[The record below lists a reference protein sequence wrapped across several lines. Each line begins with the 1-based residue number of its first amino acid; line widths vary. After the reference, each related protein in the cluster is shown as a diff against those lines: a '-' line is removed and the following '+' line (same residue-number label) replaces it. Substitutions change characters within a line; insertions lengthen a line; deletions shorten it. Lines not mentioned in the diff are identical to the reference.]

1 MISRRHLLSTL
12 GYLGIG
18 SFLFKN
24 TYAQSKIKS
33 SSSEEQK
40 ELPPHCEAL
49 SLVWNSQQ
57 KLIREVET
65 QYAKAEQAKQKEYVS
80 AESRW
85 WFDTEKR
92 SWEVNRPTP
101 PGGIDTT
108 HDFVVSYL
116 IDGKVVAKWFV
127 GTSDKQIVLAKQ

>member
-18 SFLFKN
+18 TFLFKN
-24 TYAQSKIKS
+24 TFAQNKAKS
-33 SSSEEQK
+33 PPEEK
-40 ELPPHCEAL
+40 DDLPPHCEAL
-49 SLVWNSQQ
+49 FLVWSSQQ

-65 QYAKAEQAKQKEYVS
+65 QHAKAEQSKRKEYVS

-85 WFDTEKR
+85 WFDAEER
-92 SWEVNRPTP
+92 NWEVCRPCE

-108 HDFVVSYL
+108 HSFVVSYL
-116 IDGKVVAKWFV
+116 INGKTVAQWSVDTQEKQVDVVN
-127 GTSDKQIVLAKQ
+127 Q